1 VIGFVGLKALDLS
14 VMLYMTT
21 GFNVRVSH
29 PGGTVLCCDFA
40 ECDVVKYLFVYVW
53 SYRVDKGPNAARKR
67 AYYRFSM
74 QWRGVNPR

>member
-1 VIGFVGLKALDLS
+1 
-14 VMLYMTT
+14 ML
-21 GFNVRVSH
+21 R
-29 PGGTVLCCDFA
+29 LCRMY
-40 ECDVVKYLFVYVW
+40 VVKYLFVYVW

>member
-1 VIGFVGLKALDLS
+1 
-14 VMLYMTT
+14 MY
-21 GFNVRVSH
+21 
-29 PGGTVLCCDFA
+29 
-40 ECDVVKYLFVYVW
+40 VVKYLRVFVNVW

>member
-1 VIGFVGLKALDLS
+1 
-14 VMLYMTT
+14 M
-21 GFNVRVSH
+21 R
-29 PGGTVLCCDFA
+29 LCRMY
-40 ECDVVKYLFVYVW
+40 VVKYMCGAIVW

>member
-1 VIGFVGLKALDLS
+1 MGLKALDLS

-21 GFNVRVSH
+21 GLE
-29 PGGTVLCCDFA
+29 VLTSGCRIPEGLLRLCRMY
-40 ECDVVKYLFVYVW
+40 VVKYLFVYVW

>member
-1 VIGFVGLKALDLS
+1 MIGFVGLKALDLS

-29 PGGTVLCCDFA
+29 PGGTLLRLCRMY
-40 ECDVVKYLFVYVW
+40 VVKYLFVYVW